1 MCQEFCWTAKLFE
14 NKKVKEIRYFA
25 TQEERD
31 TYVSEHEGWKKRGKI
46 CKENLER
53 HLKEGV

>member
-1 MCQEFCWTAKLFE
+1 MEKCSLKSNL
-14 NKKVKEIRYFA
+14 K
-25 TQEERD
+25 EERD

-53 HLKEGV
+53 HLKKGV